1 MIDGKSWGRGC
12 SPLSSLTLRVEVA
25 GLAVETSL
33 LWVMVAIAVNARW
46 GVDVVNIDDAA
57 GEC

>member
-1 MIDGKSWGRGC
+1 VIVGKSRGRGC
-12 SPLSSLTLRVEVA
+12 PPSSSSTLRVEVA

-46 GVDVVNIDDAA
+46 GVDVVNVDDAV